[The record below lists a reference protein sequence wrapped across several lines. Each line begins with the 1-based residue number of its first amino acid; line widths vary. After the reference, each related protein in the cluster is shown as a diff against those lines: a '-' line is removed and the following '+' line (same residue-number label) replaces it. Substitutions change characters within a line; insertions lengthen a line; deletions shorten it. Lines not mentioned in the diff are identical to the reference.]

1 MVYLLRNLLLLPF
14 QVTKLHLQVTG
25 FQELH
30 SEFLSKQSS
39 IGTYSIKG
47 LNIIALSNVYHPEP
61 ESTTLFLLKAILEKY
76 QHLNN
81 KKGRL
86 LDLGCGTGLI
96 GLCCSEYVEELYLSD
111 IDENAVFCTQ
121 INAFLNYMQPN
132 IYHSNLFESLP
143 DILFDVIIFN
153 LPLLDKKIETSAEV
167 ATNDLDGQIF
177 RNFMKQVPKYIAAK
191 GEVFFTYSNLGN
203 IELLKIIPE
212 CFIVEKIANEED
224 KKTGIARYVF
234 HMKMK

>member
-1 MVYLLRNLLLLPF
+1 M
-14 QVTKLHLQVTG
+14 TKLHLQVPG

-39 IGTYSIKG
+39 IGTYSING
-47 LNIIALSNVYHPEP
+47 LNIIALSNIYHPEP
-61 ESTTLFLLKAILEKY
+61 ESSTLFFLKTILEKF
-76 QHLNN
+76 QHLNS

-86 LDLGCGTGLI
+86 LELGCGTGVI

-143 DILFDVIIFN
+143 NILFDVILFN
-153 LPLLDKKIETSAEV
+153 IPFLDKKIETIAEV

-177 RNFMKQVPKYIAAK
+177 LNFIKQVPKYLAPK
-191 GEVFFTYSNLGN
+191 GEVFFSYSNLGN
-203 IELLKIIPE
+203 LELFQKIPE
-212 CFIVEKIANEED
+212 FFIVEKIANEED
-224 KKTGIARYVF
+224 KKTGISRSVF
-234 HMKMK
+234 HMKIK

>member
-1 MVYLLRNLLLLPF
+1 M
-14 QVTKLHLQVTG
+14 TKLHLQLPG

-39 IGTYSIKG
+39 IGTYNING
-47 LNIIALSNVYHPEP
+47 LNIIALPNIYHPEP
-61 ESTTLFLLKAILEKY
+61 QSSTMFFLKTILQKF
-76 QHLNN
+76 QHLNS

-86 LDLGCGTGLI
+86 LELGCGTGVI
-96 GLCCSEYVEELYLSD
+96 GLCCNDYVEELNLSD

-121 INAFLNYMQPN
+121 VNAFLNYMQPN

-143 DILFDVIIFN
+143 DILFDFILFN
-153 LPLLDKKIETSAEV
+153 IPFLDKKIEASVEV

-177 RNFMKQVPKYIAAK
+177 INFMRQVPKYLAPE
-191 GEVFFTYSNLGN
+191 GEVFFSYSNLGN
-203 IELLKIIPE
+203 LELLKIIPE

-224 KKTGIARYVF
+224 EKTGVSRCVF